1 MNKTNPKQNKYELV
15 QPVFFNS
22 KLNPN
27 KTPIDIDQPV
37 NQVNSNSQNPP
48 QQIKYRTFEIDPSI
62 CSR

>member
-37 NQVNSNSQNPP
+37 NQVNSN
-48 QQIKYRTFEIDPSI
+48 
-62 CSR
+62 